1 MAKFETFS
9 KKQLQVLTW
18 WANPK
23 IAAKYN
29 AIIANGSIRS
39 GKTMSMSLSFIFW
52 AMTNFNEQNF
62 AICGKTV
69 GSCRRNVITPLLKMI
84 RSRYKIKDK
93 RSENVIELEHGGIK
107 NSFYIFGG
115 KDESSQD
122 LIQGITLAGVL
133 LDEVALMPQSFVNQ
147 ATGRC
152 SVDGAKFWFNCNPES
167 PYHWF
172 YKEWVDTK
180 SEQAQD
186 KNVIRLNF
194 TMDDN
199 PALSEETKERYKSM
213 YTGSF
218 YKRYILG
225 LWVAAEGR
233 IYQFEK
239 SEYTVLSEKRYY
251 SQYYVSIDYGTL
263 NPFSSGL
270 WGLHKGVWYRVREYY
285 YNGRQ
290 SGRQK
295 TDEEYY
301 TEVVK
306 LIDGL
311 HITSIIVDPSAASFI
326 TLIRRKGRYTV
337 IPANNDVLAGIR
349 FTSDCIKSG
358 KIKINDCCSNILGEF
373 TAYVWDTKH
382 AEKTG
387 EDKPVK
393 EHDHAMDDMRYFCY
407 TVLNNKGGKFV
418 NISI

>member
-1 MAKFETFS
+1 MAKFRTFS

-18 WANPK
+18 WANPV
-23 IAAKYN
+23 ISAKYN

-39 GKTMSMSLSFIFW
+39 GKTMSMSISFIFW
-52 AMTNFNEQNF
+52 AMTNFNERNF

-152 SVDGAKFWFNCNPES
+152 SVDGAKFWFSCNPES

-295 TDEEYY
+295 TDEE
-301 TEVVK
+301 
-306 LIDGL
+306 
-311 HITSIIVDPSAASFI
+311 
-326 TLIRRKGRYTV
+326 
-337 IPANNDVLAGIR
+337 
-349 FTSDCIKSG
+349 
-358 KIKINDCCSNILGEF
+358 
-373 TAYVWDTKH
+373 
-382 AEKTG
+382 
-387 EDKPVK
+387 
-393 EHDHAMDDMRYFCY
+393 
-407 TVLNNKGGKFV
+407 
-418 NISI
+418 